1 MQQRNFYLVADYKE
15 DGKHRNGQY
24 IIQAEDEQNAVC
36 WLLWELKK
44 SGADVLLITS
54 VYGVNSIQELKEAAE
69 WETGCGLEYWLCHIY
84 AALQFLKKWRKHNE
98 TRYNKP
104 SGNRM

>member
-69 WETGCGLEYWLCHIY
+69 WENGLRPGILAMLYICSASIFEEMEE
-84 AALQFLKKWRKHNE
+84 AQ
-98 TRYNKP
+98 
-104 SGNRM
+104 